1 MDFAEQVKS
10 SVDIVRTIGEYVRLK
25 KAGGSPRYTGLCP
38 FHTEKT
44 PSFSVH
50 SSHQFYKCF
59 GCGAGGDVFKFVME
73 IERISF
79 FEALKLVAERNGIAM
94 PKREYTDPD
103 SKLRGALMEMHE
115 MAARVFQS
123 NLNGPAGA
131 QAREYLASRNVTPEQ
146 IAEFGLGLSDAGGN
160 SWSAS
165 LNRASRP
172 SNWSNRAWLQS
183 ARKPLASTIVFA
195 AG

>member
-10 SVDIVRTIGEYVRLK
+10 SVDIVKVIEEYVRLK

-50 SSHQFYKCF
+50 STHQFYKCF
-59 GCGAGGDVFKFVME
+59 GCGASGDVFKFVME

-94 PKREYTDPD
+94 PKREYSDPD
-103 SKLRGALMEMHE
+103 AKLRGALMEMHE
-115 MAARVFQS
+115 TAARVFQS

-131 QAREYLASRNVTPEQ
+131 QARQYLAEPQRYSRAHRRVRPR
-146 IAEFGLGLSDAGGN
+146 
-160 SWSAS
+160 S
-165 LNRASRP
+165 LRCFRQSTGP
-172 SNWSNRAWLQS
+172 S
-183 ARKPLASTIVFA
+183 V
-195 AG
+195 